1 MRLSFLALIALAA
14 CADTTT
20 DTDTDTDPADTA
32 SDDTDVTGETG
43 ETGETGDTGAPA
55 DVAVTLTFDALVGTQ
70 QAACGATYADQGT
83 ADTTVTLKDFRLY
96 VHDVRLLD
104 ASGTAVP
111 VTLDQT
117 SAWQHEGVALLDFED
132 KTADCSEF
140 GTVDTNDRIVGTA
153 PAGTYTGVAFKVGV
167 PFEFNHVAP
176 ATAPSPLNA
185 SGMFWVWKSGYKY
198 LRIDF
203 LDDASPANGWN
214 IHLGA
219 GGCESADAM
228 TPPSSPCAKP
238 NIPEIRLTGFDPLT
252 DTISLDAAALV
263 ANADVS
269 VNTASTPP
277 GCMSNPMEPDDCG
290 PVFGALGL
298 DFATGA
304 CADGCADQTFAVV
317 P

>member
-1 MRLSFLALIALAA
+1 MRRSFRPLLVLALAA
-14 CADTTT
+14 CTDDTT
-20 DTDTDTDPADTA
+20 DTDTDTDPADTG
-32 SDDTDVTGETG
+32 SEDTDTTG
-43 ETGETGDTGAPA
+43 ETGETGDTGAAA

-70 QAACGATYADQGT
+70 QAACGATYGDQGT

-104 ASGTAVP
+104 ASGNAVP

-140 GTVDTNDRIVGTA
+140 GTVDTNDTIVGTA
-153 PAGTYTGVAFKVGV
+153 PAGTYTGVAFKIGV
-167 PFEFNHVAP
+167 PFALNHIAP

-238 NIPEIRLTGFDPLT
+238 NIPEIRLTGFDPLS
-252 DTISLDAAALV
+252 DTIALDASALL

-269 VNTASTPP
+269 VNTPSTPL

-290 PVFGALGL
+290 PVFTALGL
-298 DFATGA
+298 DFATGSCKDA
-304 CADGCADQTFAVV
+304 CAAQAFAVA